1 MINYLNPFPNIKTEM
16 KIILIERNS
25 DIKETSTKNKL
36 NMKELYKKCKFRN
49 SNDFHKRATWSFD
62 GSYISIY
69 AKDSGKS
76 KTENKTEL
84 PAPIDTPLYFGSIL
98 VLRHSEEEITEKNVI
113 DMTKDIWDNFYEKSM
128 GGSESL
134 GGEDSYSEEEIH
146 PDEDL
151 TKEGYLKDGFVV
163 PDGEEEIED
172 DDYVSE
178 IDDISSEVS
187 DVSMTQEELEAAYG
201 GDSEEEEDIKN
212 MDDDGEEE
220 EDEELEDVDSELDEE
235 EYIYK

>member
-1 MINYLNPFPNIKTEM
+1 M

-36 NMKELYKKCKFRN
+36 DMKELYKKCKFRN
-49 SNDFHKRATWSFD
+49 SNDFDKRATWSFD
-62 GSYISIY
+62 GKYISIY

-84 PAPIDTPLYFGSIL
+84 PPPIDTPLYFGSIL
-98 VLRHSEEEITEKNVI
+98 VLRHSEEEITETNII

-134 GGEDSYSEEEIH
+134 GEEDSYSEEEIH
-146 PDEDL
+146 PPEDL
-151 TKEGYLKDGFVV
+151 TKDGYLKDGFVV
-163 PDGEEEIED
+163 GEEEEEETEE
-172 DDYVSE
+172 DYVPE

-187 DVSMTQEELEAAYG
+187 DESMTQEELEAAYG
-201 GDSEEEEDIKN
+201 ADSEEEDEN
-212 MDDDGEEE
+212 EEE
-220 EDEELEDVDSELDEE
+220 NKEEEKEEEELEDVDSELDEE

>member
-1 MINYLNPFPNIKTEM
+1 M

-36 NMKELYKKCKFRN
+36 DMKELYKKCKFRN
-49 SNDFHKRATWSFD
+49 ANDFDKRATWSFD
-62 GSYISIY
+62 GAYISIY

-84 PAPIDTPLYFGSIL
+84 PPPIDTPLYFGSIL
-98 VLRHSEEEITEKNVI
+98 VLRHSEEEITETNVI

-134 GGEDSYSEEEIH
+134 GDEDSYSEEEIH
-146 PDEDL
+146 PEEDL
-151 TKEGYLKDGFVV
+151 TKDGYLKDGFVV
-163 PDGEEEIED
+163 DEEEEEDIED
-172 DDYVSE
+172 DYLPE
-178 IDDISSEVS
+178 IDDESSEVS
-187 DVSMTQEELEAAYG
+187 DETMTQEELEAAYG
-201 GDSEEEEDIKN
+201 ADSEEEEDIKN
-212 MDDDGEEE
+212 MDEE
-220 EDEELEDVDSELDEE
+220 EDEEDDEEMEDVDSDLDEE

>member
-1 MINYLNPFPNIKTEM
+1 MINYLNLFRNIKTEM

-36 NMKELYKKCKFRN
+36 DMKELYKKCKFRN
-49 SNDFHKRATWSFD
+49 ANDFDKRATWSFD

-84 PAPIDTPLYFGSIL
+84 PPPIDTPLYFGSIL
-98 VLRHSEEEITEKNVI
+98 VLRHSEEEITETNVI

-134 GGEDSYSEEEIH
+134 GDEDSYSEEEIH
-146 PDEDL
+146 PEEDL
-151 TKEGYLKDGFVV
+151 TKDGYLKDGFVV
-163 PDGEEEIED
+163 DDVEEEIED

-178 IDDISSEVS
+178 IDGLSSGES
-187 DVSMTQEELEAAYG
+187 DELMTQEELEAAYG
-201 GDSEEEEDIKN
+201 VDSEEEEDIKN
-212 MDDDGEEE
+212 MDDYGEE

>member
-1 MINYLNPFPNIKTEM
+1 M

-36 NMKELYKKCKFRN
+36 DMKELYKKCKFRN
-49 SNDFHKRATWSFD
+49 SNDFDKRATWSFD

-84 PAPIDTPLYFGSIL
+84 PAPIDTPLYFGPIL
-98 VLRHSEEEITEKNVI
+98 VLRHSEEEITETNVI

-134 GGEDSYSEEEIH
+134 GEEDSYSEEEIH

-163 PDGEEEIED
+163 EDGEEDGEED
-172 DDYVSE
+172 VEEEEY
-178 IDDISSEVS
+178 IDDIGSDSSEI
-187 DVSMTQEELEAAYG
+187 SMTNEELEAAYG
-201 GDSEEEEDIKN
+201 VDSEEEADIEE
-212 MDDDGEEE
+212 DGEYEE
-220 EDEELEDVDSELDEE
+220 EDIEEMDDEDSELDEE

>member
-1 MINYLNPFPNIKTEM
+1 MINYLNLFRNIKTEM

-25 DIKETSTKNKL
+25 DIKEISTKNKIDVT
-36 NMKELYKKCKFRN
+36 ELYKKCKFRN
-49 SNDFHKRATWSFD
+49 ANDFDKRATWSFD

-84 PAPIDTPLYFGSIL
+84 PPPIDTPLYFGSIL
-98 VLRHSEEEITEKNVI
+98 VLRHSEEEITETNII
-113 DMTKDIWDNFYEKSM
+113 DMTKNIWDNFYEKSM

-134 GGEDSYSEEEIH
+134 GDEDSYSEEEIH
-146 PDEDL
+146 PPEDL

-201 GDSEEEEDIKN
+201 ADSEEEE
-212 MDDDGEEE
+212 EEE
-220 EDEELEDVDSELDEE
+220 DDEEIKEDEDDEELEELDSELDEE

>member
-1 MINYLNPFPNIKTEM
+1 M

-36 NMKELYKKCKFRN
+36 DMKELYKKCKFRN
-49 SNDFHKRATWSFD
+49 SNDFDKRATWSYD
-62 GSYISIY
+62 GTYISIY

-84 PAPIDTPLYFGSIL
+84 PPPIDTPLYFGSIL
-98 VLRHSEEEITEKNVI
+98 VLRHSEEEITETNII

-134 GGEDSYSEEEIH
+134 GEEDSYSEEEIH
-146 PDEDL
+146 PPEDL
-151 TKEGYLKDGFVV
+151 TKDGYLKDGFVV
-163 PDGEEEIED
+163 DEEEEVEGEE
-172 DDYVSE
+172 DYLPE

-187 DVSMTQEELEAAYG
+187 DESMTQEELEAAYG
-201 GDSEEEEDIKN
+201 ADSEEEDEN
-212 MDDDGEEE
+212 EEE
-220 EDEELEDVDSELDEE
+220 NKEEEKEEEELEDVDSELDEE

>member
-1 MINYLNPFPNIKTEM
+1 M

-36 NMKELYKKCKFRN
+36 DMKELYKKCKFRN
-49 SNDFHKRATWSFD
+49 ANDFDKRATWSFD

-84 PAPIDTPLYFGSIL
+84 PPPIDTPLYFGSIL
-98 VLRHSEEEITEKNVI
+98 VLRHSEEEITETNVI

-134 GGEDSYSEEEIH
+134 GDEDSYSEEEIH
-146 PDEDL
+146 PEEDL
-151 TKEGYLKDGFVV
+151 TKDGYLKDGFVV
-163 PDGEEEIED
+163 DDEDEGEEIED
-172 DDYVSE
+172 DDYLPE
-178 IDDISSEVS
+178 IDDESS
-187 DVSMTQEELEAAYG
+187 DVSDETMTQEELEAAYG
-201 GDSEEEEDIKN
+201 ADSEEEEDIKN
-212 MDDDGEEE
+212 MDEE
-220 EDEELEDVDSELDEE
+220 EDDEDDEEMEDVDSDLDEE

>member
-1 MINYLNPFPNIKTEM
+1 MINYLNLFRNIKTEM

-25 DIKETSTKNKL
+25 DIKEISTKNKID
-36 NMKELYKKCKFRN
+36 MTELYKKCKFRN
-49 SNDFHKRATWSFD
+49 ANDFDKRATWSFD

-84 PAPIDTPLYFGSIL
+84 PPPIDTPLYFGSIL
-98 VLRHSEEEITEKNVI
+98 VLRHSEEEITETNII

-134 GGEDSYSEEEIH
+134 GDEDSYSEEEIH
-146 PDEDL
+146 PPEDL

-172 DDYVSE
+172 EDYVSE

-201 GDSEEEEDIKN
+201 ADSEEEEEEEDDEEIKE
-212 MDDDGEEE
+212 DDD
-220 EDEELEDVDSELDEE
+220 DEELEELDSELDEE

>member
-1 MINYLNPFPNIKTEM
+1 M

-36 NMKELYKKCKFRN
+36 DMKELYKKCKFRN
-49 SNDFHKRATWSFD
+49 SNDFDKRATWSYD
-62 GSYISIY
+62 GTYISIY

-84 PAPIDTPLYFGSIL
+84 PPPIDTPLYFGSIL
-98 VLRHSEEEITEKNVI
+98 VLRHSEEEITETNII

-134 GGEDSYSEEEIH
+134 GEEDSYSEEEIH
-146 PDEDL
+146 PPEDL
-151 TKEGYLKDGFVV
+151 TKDGYLKDGFVV
-163 PDGEEEIED
+163 GEEEEEETEE
-172 DDYVSE
+172 DYVPE

-187 DVSMTQEELEAAYG
+187 DESMTQEELEAAYG
-201 GDSEEEEDIKN
+201 ADSEEEDEN
-212 MDDDGEEE
+212 EEE
-220 EDEELEDVDSELDEE
+220 NKEEEKEEEELEDVDSELDEE

>member
-1 MINYLNPFPNIKTEM
+1 M

-36 NMKELYKKCKFRN
+36 DMKELYKKCKFRN
-49 SNDFHKRATWSFD
+49 ANDFDKRATWSFD

-84 PAPIDTPLYFGSIL
+84 PPPIDTPLYFGSIL
-98 VLRHSEEEITEKNVI
+98 VLRHSEEEITETNVI

-134 GGEDSYSEEEIH
+134 GEEDSYSEEEIH
-146 PDEDL
+146 PEEDL
-151 TKEGYLKDGFVV
+151 TKDGYLKDGFVV
-163 PDGEEEIED
+163 DDEEEEIED
-172 DDYVSE
+172 EDYLPE
-178 IDDISSEVS
+178 IDDESSEVS
-187 DVSMTQEELEAAYG
+187 DETMTQEELEAAYG
-201 GDSEEEEDIKN
+201 ADSEEEEDIKN
-212 MDDDGEEE
+212 MDEE
-220 EDEELEDVDSELDEE
+220 EDEEDDEEMEDVDSDLDEE